1 MGQDSSRG
9 CRPFHVYQWDI
20 SVLSS
25 SLLLSLFKK
34 AFLLRAY
41 HPHRGSLNKQKSS
54 LFSCNLTLTLKF
66 LLDHDPMILVFRRD
80 LVIMKV
86 YIHARTPFTIT
97 SESNVGS
104 SDNQIHNIYRPQ
116 TKFAK
121 VMFLHVS
128 VCPQGVPGQVPPWE
142 STPRGQVHPP
152 GQVHPRQV
160 PPGQVHNP
168 GSSACWEIWVTSG
181 RYASYWNAFL
191 FYRIISISV
200 HSGTDL
206 SSKYLESV
214 CNSIMVNAS
223 FW

>member
-1 MGQDSSRG
+1 MGQDSSRV

-128 VCPQGVPGQVPPWE
+128 VCPQGVPGQVPP
-142 STPRGQVHPP
+142 V
-152 GQVHPRQV
+152 
-160 PPGQVHNP
+160 
-168 GSSACWEIWVTSG
+168 G
-181 RYASYWNAFL
+181 RYTPLAGTPPWPGTPQAGTPWAGTPPVGRYTTPGA
-191 FYRIISISV
+191 V
-200 HSGTDL
+200 HAGR
-206 SSKYLESV
+206 YG
-214 CNSIMVNAS
+214 
-223 FW
+223 

>member
-9 CRPFHVYQWDI
+9 CRPFHVYQWEI

-54 LFSCNLTLTLKF
+54 LFSCNLTVTLKF

-86 YIHARTPFTIT
+86 YMHARTPFTIT

-104 SDNQIHNIYRPQ
+104 SDNQIHNIYPP
-116 TKFAK
+116 ANE
-121 VMFLHVS
+121 
-128 VCPQGVPGQVPPWE
+128 VCEGYVFTRVCLSTGGCLGRYPPWEGTPPWAGTPPGQVQPPGQV
-142 STPRGQVHPP
+142 TPGQVHPP
-152 GQVHPRQV
+152 WAGTQPQEQCMLGDMGNKRAVRILLECILV
-160 PPGQVHNP
+160 L
-168 GSSACWEIWVTSG
+168 
-181 RYASYWNAFL
+181 SYNFHINSQW
-191 FYRIISISV
+191 YRFEQQISRIR
-200 HSGTDL
+200 L
-206 SSKYLESV
+206 
-214 CNSIMVNAS
+214 
-223 FW
+223 

>member
-9 CRPFHVYQWDI
+9 CRAFHVYQWDI

-66 LLDHDPMILVFRRD
+66 LLDHDPVILVFRRD

-104 SDNQIHNIYRPQ
+104 SDNQIHNIYRQQ

-121 VMFLHVS
+121 VMFLHMS

-160 PPGQVHNP
+160 PPGQVHPPWAGTQPREQCILGDMGNKR
-168 GSSACWEIWVTSG
+168 AVCILLECILVL
-181 RYASYWNAFL
+181 SYKFPYQ
-191 FYRIISISV
+191 FTVVPI
-200 HSGTDL
+200 
-206 SSKYLESV
+206 
-214 CNSIMVNAS
+214 
-223 FW
+223 